1 MTSNSL
7 PKKQTLE
14 QILTKKS
21 HEIWGHFLT
30 IEDAKNC
37 VKEWL
42 QQKHNAAERCRHD
55 VCYECK
61 AMIRA
66 TEKLLEELE
75 KEKQTTC

>member
-42 QQKHNAAERCRHD
+42 QQKHEPIQPFNNQKGYTEDEWRMREIARQCQIEELLD
-55 VCYECK
+55 ECK
-61 AMIRA
+61 
-66 TEKLLEELE
+66 
-75 KEKQTTC
+75 